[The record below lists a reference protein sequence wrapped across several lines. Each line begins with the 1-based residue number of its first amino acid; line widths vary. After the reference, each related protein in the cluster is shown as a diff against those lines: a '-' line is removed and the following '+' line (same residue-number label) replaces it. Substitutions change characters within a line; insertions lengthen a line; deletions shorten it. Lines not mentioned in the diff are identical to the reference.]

1 MGSRFISILF
11 AITLSAIPSQ
21 IAATTVASDSTTAA
35 LPDSAVAIKTGSD
48 SNAIPDS
55 STIVPALPLMA
66 IDSAQYQQEADR
78 KLLSLMETDSTDQM
92 LPVIKMLRLL
102 EYTDSIKATQR
113 ANEIPVNPLFMPIIF
128 KEQMST
134 PLQRL
139 PKPDPNPFKPKTLT
153 VNDEWLQKMN
163 EYEKTREMAQNYVI
177 VNYPKL
183 IHYNLDNLPEVPKQY
198 MIENDPVKH
207 ILSIK
212 EKPLVIK
219 NNVGKENI
227 KLKRWIVNFQSAIQF
242 SQVYISENWYQG
254 GTSNV
259 NLLSD
264 QQFSIKYN
272 DPKEQRILFENL
284 VQWRLN
290 INSAPEDTLRSVRI
304 SEDLFQINSKFGLKA
319 YNKWYYT
326 ATLNF
331 KTQFFNNYT
340 ANTNDKVAA
349 FLSPGELNLG
359 LGMSYQYKNDKKLF
373 ETSVSLS
380 PLSYNLQFVIDSDM
394 DPTSFGI
401 KSGKSMS
408 QYGSSF
414 EGRIKWEFYHNMVW
428 TCRLFYFTNYE
439 HVQGD
444 WENTFDFILNR
455 FFSTRLFV
463 HLRYDDALALN
474 KDLGHF
480 QLKELLS
487 FGFNYKF

>member
-1 MGSRFISILF
+1 MSSRI
-11 AITLSAIPSQ
+11 ITLFIGLLSVTGLSATAVAPADSVST
-21 IAATTVASDSTTAA
+21 AARDSVVSTTPSDSISP
-35 LPDSAVAIKTGSD
+35 LRPIGPDSLTMPLTALD
-48 SNAIPDS
+48 S
-55 STIVPALPLMA
+55 VLL
-66 IDSAQYQQEADR
+66 QQKADQN
-78 KLLSLMETDSTDQM
+78 LLSLIETDTADQT

-102 EYTDSIKATQR
+102 EYADSLKAAQGN
-113 ANEIPVNPLFMPIIF
+113 NEIPVNSLFLPIIF

-134 PLQRL
+134 PLQHISL
-139 PKPDPNPFKPKTLT
+139 PDNNPFKPKELT
-153 VNDEWLQKMN
+153 VDDQWLQK
-163 EYEKTREMAQNYVI
+163 ESQSEKTRNMAQNYVI
-177 VNYPKL
+177 VNYPKM
-183 IHYNLDNLPEVPKQY
+183 IRYNLDNLPEVPKQY

-219 NNVGKENI
+219 KDVGKENI
-227 KLKRWIVNFQSAIQF
+227 KLKRWIVNFQSSVQF
-242 SQVYISENWYQG
+242 SQVYVSENWYQG

-264 QQFSIKYN
+264 QQFSVKYN

-284 VQWRLN
+284 IQWRLN
-290 INSAPEDTLRSVRI
+290 INSAPEDTLRSIRI

-319 YNKWYYT
+319 YNNWYYT

-331 KTQFFNNYT
+331 KTQFFTSYT
-340 ANTNDKVAA
+340 ANTNDKSAS
-349 FLSPGELNLG
+349 FLSPAELNLG
-359 LGMSYQYKNDKKLF
+359 LGMSYQYKNEKKLF

-380 PLSYNLQFVIDSDM
+380 PLSYNLQFVIDDDM
-394 DPTSFGI
+394 NPSNFGI
-401 KSGKSMS
+401 KSGKSMN

>member
-1 MGSRFISILF
+1 MSPR
-11 AITLSAIPSQ
+11 ITAFLIGLLSVTASL
-21 IAATTVASDSTTAA
+21 ATVVAPADSTIITTGDSIVAA
-35 LPDSAVAIKTGSD
+35 PSTPDSIAQLATD
-48 SNAIPDS
+48 SL
-55 STIVPALPLMA
+55 ALPLTA
-66 IDSAQYQQEADR
+66 LDSMRLQPKAGQD
-78 KLLSLMETDSTDQM
+78 LLSLIETDTTDQT

-102 EYTDSIKATQR
+102 EYADSLKAAQG
-113 ANEIPVNPLFMPIIF
+113 NSEMPVNPLFLPIVF

-134 PLQRL
+134 PLQHISL
-139 PKPDPNPFKPKTLT
+139 PDNNPFKPKELT
-153 VNDEWLQKMN
+153 VDDLWLQK
-163 EYEKTREMAQNYVI
+163 ETQSEKTRNMAQNYVI
-177 VNYPKL
+177 VNYPKM
-183 IHYNLDNLPEVPKQY
+183 IRYNLDNLPEVPKQY

-219 NNVGKENI
+219 NDVGKENI
-227 KLKRWIVNFQSAIQF
+227 KLKRWIVNFQSSIQF
-242 SQVYISENWYQG
+242 SQVYVSENWYQG

-264 QQFSIKYN
+264 QQFSVKYN

-284 VQWRLN
+284 IQWRLN
-290 INSAPEDTLRSVRI
+290 INSAPEDTLRSIRI

-319 YNKWYYT
+319 YNNWYYT

-331 KTQFFNNYT
+331 KTQFFTSYT
-340 ANTNDKVAA
+340 ANTNDKSAS
-349 FLSPGELNLG
+349 FLSPAELNLG
-359 LGMSYQYKNDKKLF
+359 LGMSYQYKNEKKLF

-380 PLSYNLQFVIDSDM
+380 PLSYNLQFIIDNDM
-394 DPTSFGI
+394 NPANFGI
-401 KSGKSMS
+401 KSGKSMN

>member
-1 MGSRFISILF
+1 MGSRIAIILICVLSI
-11 AITLSAIPSQ
+11 TGLSAATIP
-21 IAATTVASDSTTAA
+21 ADSTLIPMPEQTDTVKISA
-35 LPDSAVAIKTGSD
+35 DSLTTPIASFDSIK
-48 SNAIPDS
+48 
-55 STIVPALPLMA
+55 
-66 IDSAQYQQEADR
+66 YQQEADQ
-78 KLLSLMETDSTDQM
+78 KLLSLIETDTTEQV
-92 LPVIKMLRLL
+92 LPIIKMLRML
-102 EYTDSIKATQR
+102 EYADSIKAAQGTK
-113 ANEIPVNPLFMPIIF
+113 EIPVNPLFLPIIF
-128 KEQMST
+128 EKQMST
-134 PLQRL
+134 PLLRL
-139 PKPDPNPFKPKTLT
+139 SPTDNNPFKRPTLT
-153 VNDEWLQKMN
+153 VNDNWLQK
-163 EYEKTREMAQNYVI
+163 EIQAQKTMDIAQNYVI

-183 IHYNLDNLPEVPKQY
+183 IRYNIDNLPEVPKQY

-212 EKPLVIK
+212 EKPLIIK
-219 NNVGKENI
+219 NDVGKEKI
-227 KLKRWIVNFQSAIQF
+227 KLKRWIVNFQSSIQF
-242 SQVYISENWYQG
+242 SQVYVSENWYQG

-319 YNKWYYT
+319 YNNWYYT

-331 KTQFFNNYT
+331 KTQFFTSYT
-340 ANTNDKVAA
+340 ANTNDKAAA
-349 FLSPGELNLG
+349 FLSPAELNMG
-359 LGMSYQYKNDKKLF
+359 LGMSYQYKNDKKHF

-380 PLSYNLQFVIDSDM
+380 PFSYNLQFIINNDM
-394 DPTSFGI
+394 DPTVFGI
-401 KSGKSMS
+401 KSGKSTN

-428 TCRLFYFTNYE
+428 NCRLFYFTNYE

-444 WENTFDFILNR
+444 MENTFDFILNR
-455 FFSTRLFV
+455 FFSTRIFV
-463 HLRYDDALALN
+463 HLRYDDALARN
-474 KDLGHF
+474 KKLGHF

>member
-1 MGSRFISILF
+1 MSPRITSILIGLLSVT
-11 AITLSAIPSQ
+11 ASLATVVAPADSTIITTGDSIV
-21 IAATTVASDSTTAA
+21 AATST
-35 LPDSAVAIKTGSD
+35 PDSIAQLATD
-48 SNAIPDS
+48 SL
-55 STIVPALPLMA
+55 ALPLTA
-66 IDSAQYQQEADR
+66 LDSMLLQQKADQN
-78 KLLSLMETDSTDQM
+78 LLSLIETDTTDQT

-102 EYTDSIKATQR
+102 VYADSLKAAQG
-113 ANEIPVNPLFMPIIF
+113 NSEMPVNPLFLPIVF

-134 PLQRL
+134 PLQHISL
-139 PKPDPNPFKPKTLT
+139 PDNNPFKPKELT
-153 VNDEWLQKMN
+153 VDDLWLQK
-163 EYEKTREMAQNYVI
+163 ETQSEKTRNMAQNYVI
-177 VNYPKL
+177 VNYPKM
-183 IHYNLDNLPEVPKQY
+183 IRYNLDNLPEVPKQY

-219 NNVGKENI
+219 NDVGKENI
-227 KLKRWIVNFQSAIQF
+227 KLKRWIVNFQSSVQF
-242 SQVYISENWYQG
+242 SQVYVSENWYQG

-264 QQFSIKYN
+264 QQFSVKYN

-284 VQWRLN
+284 IQWRLN
-290 INSAPEDTLRSVRI
+290 INSAPEDTLRSIRI

-319 YNKWYYT
+319 YNNWYYT

-331 KTQFFNNYT
+331 KTQFFTSYT
-340 ANTNDKVAA
+340 ANTNDKSAS
-349 FLSPGELNLG
+349 FLSPAELNLG
-359 LGMSYQYKNDKKLF
+359 LGMSYQYKNDKKQF

-380 PLSYNLQFVIDSDM
+380 PLSYNLQFVIDDDM
-394 DPTSFGI
+394 NPSNFGI

-428 TCRLFYFTNYE
+428 TCRIFYFTNYE

>member
-1 MGSRFISILF
+1 MGSRIATILVSILS
-11 AITLSAIPSQ
+11 ITGLSAMPVSPADSTAHTPQ
-21 IAATTVASDSTTAA
+21 PLAPEVKVVKADSTTA
-35 LPDSAVAIKTGSD
+35 
-48 SNAIPDS
+48 
-55 STIVPALPLMA
+55 PLTA
-66 IDSAQYQQEADR
+66 IDSIQYQQEANQ
-78 KLLSLMETDSTDQM
+78 KLLLLMETDSTNEE
-92 LPVIKMLRLL
+92 LPVIQMLHML
-102 EYTDSIKATQR
+102 EYADSLKAVQG
-113 ANEIPVNPLFMPIIF
+113 ANEMPVNPLFLPIVF

-134 PLQRL
+134 PLQHL
-139 PKPDPNPFKPKTLT
+139 SIPKDDPFKPKELS
-153 VNDEWLQKMN
+153 VNDQWLQK
-163 EYEKTREMAQNYVI
+163 EAQSEKTRNMAQNYVI
-177 VNYPKL
+177 VNYPKM
-183 IHYNLDNLPEVPKQY
+183 IRYNLDNLPDVPKQY
-198 MIENDPVKH
+198 IIENDPVKH

-212 EKPLVIK
+212 EKPLIIK
-219 NNVGKENI
+219 NNIGKEKI
-227 KLKRWIVNFQSAIQF
+227 KLKRWIINFQSSVQF
-242 SQVYISENWYQG
+242 SQVYVSENWYQG

-331 KTQFFNNYT
+331 KTQFFSNYT

-349 FLSPGELNLG
+349 FLSPAELNIG
-359 LGMSYQYKNDKKLF
+359 LGMSYQYKNEKKQF
-373 ETSVSLS
+373 DSSVSLS
-380 PLSYNLQFVIDSDM
+380 PLSYNLQFIIDNDM
-394 DPTSFGI
+394 APTSFGI
-401 KSGKSMS
+401 KSGKSIN

-414 EGRIKWEFYHNMVW
+414 EGRFTWEFYHNMVW
-428 TCRLFYFTNYE
+428 TCRLFYFTSYD

-444 WENTFDFILNR
+444 LENTFDFILNR

>member
-1 MGSRFISILF
+1 MSSRIITLFIGLLSVTGLSATAVAPADSTSTAARDSIVSASPNDTISATRPMVPDSLTLPLTALDSIL
-11 AITLSAIPSQ
+11 L
-21 IAATTVASDSTTAA
+21 
-35 LPDSAVAIKTGSD
+35 
-48 SNAIPDS
+48 
-55 STIVPALPLMA
+55 
-66 IDSAQYQQEADR
+66 QQKADR
-78 KLLSLMETDSTDQM
+78 NLLSLIETDTTDQT
-92 LPVIKMLRLL
+92 LPIIKMLRLL
-102 EYTDSIKATQR
+102 EYADSIKAAQG
-113 ANEIPVNPLFMPIIF
+113 NSEMPVNALFLPIVF

-134 PLQRL
+134 PLQHISL
-139 PKPDPNPFKPKTLT
+139 PDNNPFKVKELT
-153 VNDEWLQKMN
+153 VDDQWLQK
-163 EYEKTREMAQNYVI
+163 EDQSEKTRKMAQNYVI
-177 VNYPKL
+177 VNYPKM
-183 IHYNLDNLPEVPKQY
+183 IRYNLDNLPEVPKQY

-227 KLKRWIVNFQSAIQF
+227 KLKRWIVNFQSSVQF
-242 SQVYISENWYQG
+242 SQVYVSENWYQG

-290 INSAPEDTLRSVRI
+290 INSAPEDTLRSIRI

-331 KTQFFNNYT
+331 KTQFFTSYT
-340 ANTNDKVAA
+340 ANTNDKSAS
-349 FLSPGELNLG
+349 FLSPAELNMG
-359 LGMSYQYKNDKKLF
+359 LGMSYQYKNDKKQF
-373 ETSVSLS
+373 ETSISLS
-380 PLSYNLQFVIDSDM
+380 PFSYNLQFIIDNDM
-394 DPTSFGI
+394 NPANFGI
-401 KSGKSMS
+401 KSGKSLN

-414 EGRIKWEFYHNMVW
+414 EGRIKWEFYHNMIW

>member
-1 MGSRFISILF
+1 MSPRITSIL
-11 AITLSAIPSQ
+11 IGLLSVTASS
-21 IAATTVASDSTTAA
+21 ATVVAPADSTIITTGDSIVAA
-35 LPDSAVAIKTGSD
+35 PSTPDSIAQLATD
-48 SNAIPDS
+48 SL
-55 STIVPALPLMA
+55 ALPLTA
-66 IDSAQYQQEADR
+66 LDSMRLQQKADQN
-78 KLLSLMETDSTDQM
+78 LLSLIETDTTDQT

-102 EYTDSIKATQR
+102 EYADSLKAAQG
-113 ANEIPVNPLFMPIIF
+113 NSEMPVNPLFLPIVF

-134 PLQRL
+134 PLQHISL
-139 PKPDPNPFKPKTLT
+139 PDDNPFKSKELT
-153 VNDEWLQKMN
+153 VDDLWLQK
-163 EYEKTREMAQNYVI
+163 ETQSEKTRNMAQNYVI
-177 VNYPKL
+177 VNYPKM
-183 IHYNLDNLPEVPKQY
+183 IRYNLDNLPEVPKQY

-219 NNVGKENI
+219 NDVGKENI
-227 KLKRWIVNFQSAIQF
+227 KLKRWIVNFQSSIQF
-242 SQVYISENWYQG
+242 SQVYVSENWYQG

-264 QQFSIKYN
+264 QQFSVKYN

-284 VQWRLN
+284 IQWRLN
-290 INSAPEDTLRSVRI
+290 INSAPEDTLRSIRI

-319 YNKWYYT
+319 YNNWYYT

-331 KTQFFNNYT
+331 KTQFFTSYT
-340 ANTNDKVAA
+340 ANTNDKSAS
-349 FLSPGELNLG
+349 FLSPAELNLG
-359 LGMSYQYKNDKKLF
+359 LGMSYQYKNEKKLF

-380 PLSYNLQFVIDSDM
+380 PLSYNLQFIIDNDM
-394 DPTSFGI
+394 NPANFGI
-401 KSGKSMS
+401 KSGKSMN

>member
-1 MGSRFISILF
+1 MSPR
-11 AITLSAIPSQ
+11 ITAFLIGLLSVTASS
-21 IAATTVASDSTTAA
+21 ATVVAPADSTIITTGDSIVAA
-35 LPDSAVAIKTGSD
+35 PSTPDSIAQLATD
-48 SNAIPDS
+48 SL
-55 STIVPALPLMA
+55 ALPLTA
-66 IDSAQYQQEADR
+66 LDSMRLQQKADQN
-78 KLLSLMETDSTDQM
+78 LLSLIETDTTDQT

-102 EYTDSIKATQR
+102 EYADSLKAAQGN
-113 ANEIPVNPLFMPIIF
+113 NEMPVNPLFLPIVF

-134 PLQRL
+134 PLQHIS
-139 PKPDPNPFKPKTLT
+139 PPDNNPFKPKELT
-153 VNDEWLQKMN
+153 VDDLWLQK
-163 EYEKTREMAQNYVI
+163 ETQSEKTRNMAQNYVI
-177 VNYPKL
+177 VNYPKM
-183 IHYNLDNLPEVPKQY
+183 IRYNLDNLPEVPKQY

-219 NNVGKENI
+219 NDVGKENI
-227 KLKRWIVNFQSAIQF
+227 KLKRWIVNFQSSIQF
-242 SQVYISENWYQG
+242 SQVYVSENWYQG

-264 QQFSIKYN
+264 QQFSVKYN

-284 VQWRLN
+284 IQWRLN
-290 INSAPEDTLRSVRI
+290 INSAPEDTLRSIRI

-319 YNKWYYT
+319 YNNWYYT

-331 KTQFFNNYT
+331 KTQFFTSYT
-340 ANTNDKVAA
+340 ANTNDKSAS
-349 FLSPGELNLG
+349 FLSPAELNLG
-359 LGMSYQYKNDKKLF
+359 LGMSYQYKNEKKLF

-380 PLSYNLQFVIDSDM
+380 PLSYNLQFIIDNDM
-394 DPTSFGI
+394 NPANFGI
-401 KSGKSMS
+401 KSGKSMN

>member
-1 MGSRFISILF
+1 MSPRITSILIGLLSVT
-11 AITLSAIPSQ
+11 ASSATVVAPADSTIITTGDSIV
-21 IAATTVASDSTTAA
+21 AATST
-35 LPDSAVAIKTGSD
+35 PDSIAQLTTD
-48 SNAIPDS
+48 SL
-55 STIVPALPLMA
+55 ALPLTA
-66 IDSAQYQQEADR
+66 LDSMLLQQKADQN
-78 KLLSLMETDSTDQM
+78 LLSLIETDTTDQT

-102 EYTDSIKATQR
+102 EYADSLKAAQG
-113 ANEIPVNPLFMPIIF
+113 NSEMPVNPLFLPIVF

-134 PLQRL
+134 PLQHISL
-139 PKPDPNPFKPKTLT
+139 PDNNPFKPKELT
-153 VNDEWLQKMN
+153 VDDLWLQK
-163 EYEKTREMAQNYVI
+163 ETQSEKTRNMAQNYVI
-177 VNYPKL
+177 VNYPKM
-183 IHYNLDNLPEVPKQY
+183 IRYNLDNLPEVPKQY

-219 NNVGKENI
+219 NDVGKENI
-227 KLKRWIVNFQSAIQF
+227 KLKRWIVNFQSSIQF
-242 SQVYISENWYQG
+242 SQVYVSENWYQG

-264 QQFSIKYN
+264 QQFSVKYN

-284 VQWRLN
+284 IQWRLN
-290 INSAPEDTLRSVRI
+290 INSAPEDTLRSIRI

-319 YNKWYYT
+319 YNNWYYT

-331 KTQFFNNYT
+331 KTQFFTSYT
-340 ANTNDKVAA
+340 ANTNDKSAS
-349 FLSPGELNLG
+349 FLSPAELNLG
-359 LGMSYQYKNDKKLF
+359 LGMSYQYKNEKKLF

-380 PLSYNLQFVIDSDM
+380 PLSYNLQFIIDNDM
-394 DPTSFGI
+394 NPANFGI
-401 KSGKSMS
+401 KSGKSMN

>member
-1 MGSRFISILF
+1 MSPRITAFLIGLLSVTASLATVVAPADSTIITTGDSIV
-11 AITLSAIPSQ
+11 
-21 IAATTVASDSTTAA
+21 AATST
-35 LPDSAVAIKTGSD
+35 PDSIAQLTTD
-48 SNAIPDS
+48 SL
-55 STIVPALPLMA
+55 ALPLTA
-66 IDSAQYQQEADR
+66 LDSMLLQQKADQN
-78 KLLSLMETDSTDQM
+78 LLSLIETDTTDQT

-102 EYTDSIKATQR
+102 EYADSLKAAQG
-113 ANEIPVNPLFMPIIF
+113 NSEMPVNPLFLPIVF

-134 PLQRL
+134 PLQHISL
-139 PKPDPNPFKPKTLT
+139 PDNNPFKPKELT
-153 VNDEWLQKMN
+153 VDDLWLQK
-163 EYEKTREMAQNYVI
+163 ETQSEKTRNMAQNYVI
-177 VNYPKL
+177 VNYPKM
-183 IHYNLDNLPEVPKQY
+183 IRYNLDNLPEVPKQY

-219 NNVGKENI
+219 NDVGKENI
-227 KLKRWIVNFQSAIQF
+227 KLKRWIVNFQSSIQF
-242 SQVYISENWYQG
+242 SQVYVSENWYQG

-264 QQFSIKYN
+264 QQFSVKYN

-284 VQWRLN
+284 IQWRLN
-290 INSAPEDTLRSVRI
+290 INSAPEDTLRSIRI

-319 YNKWYYT
+319 YNNWYYT

-331 KTQFFNNYT
+331 KTQFFTSYT
-340 ANTNDKVAA
+340 ANTNDKSAS
-349 FLSPGELNLG
+349 FLSPAELNLG
-359 LGMSYQYKNDKKLF
+359 LGMSYQYKNEKKLF

-380 PLSYNLQFVIDSDM
+380 PLSYNLQFIIDNDM
-394 DPTSFGI
+394 NPANFGI
-401 KSGKSMS
+401 KSGKSMN

-414 EGRIKWEFYHNMVW
+414 EGRIKWEFYYNMVW

>member
-1 MGSRFISILF
+1 MSPRITAFLIGLLSVTASLATVVAPADSTIIITGDSIV
-11 AITLSAIPSQ
+11 
-21 IAATTVASDSTTAA
+21 AATST
-35 LPDSAVAIKTGSD
+35 PDSIAQLTTD
-48 SNAIPDS
+48 SL
-55 STIVPALPLMA
+55 ALPLTA
-66 IDSAQYQQEADR
+66 LDSMLLQQKADQN
-78 KLLSLMETDSTDQM
+78 LLSLIETDTTDQT

-102 EYTDSIKATQR
+102 EYADSLKAAQG
-113 ANEIPVNPLFMPIIF
+113 NSEMPVNPLFLPIVF

-134 PLQRL
+134 PLQHISL
-139 PKPDPNPFKPKTLT
+139 PDDNPFKPKELT
-153 VNDEWLQKMN
+153 VDDLWLQK
-163 EYEKTREMAQNYVI
+163 ETQSEKTRNMAQNYVI
-177 VNYPKL
+177 VNYPKM
-183 IHYNLDNLPEVPKQY
+183 IRYNLDNLPEVPKQY

-219 NNVGKENI
+219 NDVGKENI
-227 KLKRWIVNFQSAIQF
+227 KLKRWIVNFQSSIQF
-242 SQVYISENWYQG
+242 SQVYVSENWYQG

-264 QQFSIKYN
+264 QQFSVKYN

-284 VQWRLN
+284 IQWRLN
-290 INSAPEDTLRSVRI
+290 INSAPEDTLRSIRI

-319 YNKWYYT
+319 YNNWYYT

-331 KTQFFNNYT
+331 KTQFFTSYT
-340 ANTNDKVAA
+340 ANTNDKSAS
-349 FLSPGELNLG
+349 FLSPAELNLG
-359 LGMSYQYKNDKKLF
+359 LGMSYQYKNEKKLF

-380 PLSYNLQFVIDSDM
+380 PLSYNLQFIIDNDM
-394 DPTSFGI
+394 NPANFGI
-401 KSGKSMS
+401 KSGKSMN

>member
-1 MGSRFISILF
+1 MGSRITSIFIAIGIFSI
-11 AITLSAIPSQ
+11 TSR
-21 IAATTVASDSTTAA
+21 AAVVTAPADSTAA
-35 LPDSAVAIKTGSD
+35 ARPDSALTVQTTPAPIV
-48 SNAIPDS
+48 IPDTTAIS
-55 STIVPALPLMA
+55 PALPLTA
-66 IDSAQYQQEADR
+66 IDSARYQQEADQ
-78 KLLSLMETDSTDQM
+78 KLLLLMETDSTEQM

-102 EYTDSIKATQR
+102 EYADSIKAAQGS
-113 ANEIPVNPLFMPIIF
+113 NEIPVNPLFMPIIF
-128 KEQMST
+128 EEQMST
-134 PLQRL
+134 PLQHL
-139 PKPDPNPFKPKTLT
+139 PKPDTNPFKPKTLT
-153 VNDEWLQKMN
+153 VNDGWLQKMN
-163 EYEKTREMAQNYVI
+163 QYEKTREMAQNYVI

-212 EKPLVIK
+212 EKPLIIK
-219 NNVGKENI
+219 NDVGKENI
-227 KLKRWIVNFQSAIQF
+227 KLKRWIVNFQSAVQF
-242 SQVYISENWYQG
+242 SQVFVSENWYQG

-284 VQWRLN
+284 IQWRLN

-319 YNKWYYT
+319 YNQWYYT

-331 KTQFFNNYT
+331 KTQFFT
-340 ANTNDKVAA
+340 SHATNTTTKTAA
-349 FLSPGELNLG
+349 FLSPAELNLG
-359 LGMSYQYKNDKKLF
+359 LGMSYQYKNDKKKF
-373 ETSVSLS
+373 ETSISLS
-380 PLSYNLQFVIDSDM
+380 PLSYNLQFVIDNDM

-428 TCRLFYFTNYE
+428 SCRLFYFTNYE

-480 QLKELLS
+480 QLKELFS

>member
-1 MGSRFISILF
+1 MSPRITSIL
-11 AITLSAIPSQ
+11 IGLLSVTASS
-21 IAATTVASDSTTAA
+21 ATVVAPADSTIITTGDSIVAA
-35 LPDSAVAIKTGSD
+35 PSTPDSIAQLATD
-48 SNAIPDS
+48 SL
-55 STIVPALPLMA
+55 ALPLTA
-66 IDSAQYQQEADR
+66 LDSMRLQQKADQN
-78 KLLSLMETDSTDQM
+78 LLSLIETDTTDQT

-102 EYTDSIKATQR
+102 EYADSLKAAQGN
-113 ANEIPVNPLFMPIIF
+113 NEMPVNPLFLPIVF

-134 PLQRL
+134 PLQHISL
-139 PKPDPNPFKPKTLT
+139 PDNNPFKPKELT
-153 VNDEWLQKMN
+153 VDGLWLQK
-163 EYEKTREMAQNYVI
+163 ETQSEKTRNMAQNYVI
-177 VNYPKL
+177 VNYPKM
-183 IHYNLDNLPEVPKQY
+183 IRYNLDNLPEVPKQY

-219 NNVGKENI
+219 NDVGKENI
-227 KLKRWIVNFQSAIQF
+227 KLKRWIVNFQSSVQF
-242 SQVYISENWYQG
+242 SQVYVSENWYHG

-264 QQFSIKYN
+264 QQFSVKYN

-284 VQWRLN
+284 IQWRLN
-290 INSAPEDTLRSVRI
+290 INSAPEDTLRSIRI

-319 YNKWYYT
+319 YNNWYYT

-331 KTQFFNNYT
+331 KTQFFTSYT
-340 ANTNDKVAA
+340 ANTNDKSAS
-349 FLSPGELNLG
+349 FLSPAELNLG
-359 LGMSYQYKNDKKLF
+359 LGMSYQYKNDKKQF

-380 PLSYNLQFVIDSDM
+380 PLSYNLQFVIDDDM
-394 DPTSFGI
+394 NPSNFGI

-428 TCRLFYFTNYE
+428 TCRIFYFTNYE

>member
-1 MGSRFISILF
+1 MGLRFITILF
-11 AITLSAIPSQ
+11 AITLLVIPSRAAAA
-21 IAATTVASDSTTAA
+21 IAASDSSTVA
-35 LPDSAVAIKTGSD
+35 LPDSTLAVKAATDSLAVADT
-48 SNAIPDS
+48 AR
-55 STIVPALPLMA
+55 VAPALPLTA
-66 IDSAQYQQEADR
+66 LDSAQYQQEADR
-78 KLLSLMETDSTDQM
+78 KLLSLMETDSTEQI

-102 EYTDSIKATQR
+102 EYADSIKAAQG
-113 ANEIPVNPLFMPIIF
+113 ANEIPVNPLFMPIVF
-128 KEQMST
+128 ERQMST
-134 PLQRL
+134 PLQHL
-139 PKPDPNPFKPKTLT
+139 PRPDSCLFKPKRLE
-153 VNDEWLQKMN
+153 VNDQWLRKMD

-183 IHYNLDNLPEVPKQY
+183 IRYNLDNLPEVPKQY
-198 MIENDPVKH
+198 IIENDPVQH
-207 ILSIK
+207 VLSIK

-219 NNVGKENI
+219 NNVGKEI
-227 KLKRWIVNFQSAIQF
+227 FKLRRWIINFQSTIQF
-242 SQVYISENWYQG
+242 SQIYVSENWYQG
-254 GTSNV
+254 GNSTV

-290 INSAPEDTLRSVRI
+290 INSAPDDTLRSVRI

-319 YNKWYYT
+319 YNQWYYT
-326 ATLNF
+326 ATMNF
-331 KTQFFNNYT
+331 KTQFFNSYAT
-340 ANTNDKVAA
+340 NTNNKAAA
-349 FLSPGELNLG
+349 FLSPAELNLG
-359 LGMSYQYKNDKKLF
+359 LGMSYQYKNDKRKF
-373 ETSVSLS
+373 ETSISLS
-380 PLSYNLQFVIDSDM
+380 PLSYNLQIVTAKDM

-428 TCRLFYFTNYE
+428 SCRLFYFTNYE

-474 KDLGHF
+474 KELGHF
-480 QLKELLS
+480 QLKELFS